1 MFNRRKSKR
10 VEIGIPIRIKL
21 LGMGKQPP
29 TVKTLTRNISPVGL
43 SMDLPVTLTEGVFF
57 IREGEQTVNLIRYL
71 VQENKEVELEIT
83 MPPRQEK
90 IRARGRIIWY
100 DFGSREGE
108 VSYHFGAG
116 ILLKEM
122 AAEDRKKWEVFA
134 RNTALET
141 GKIWQH
147 VQMMSA
153 FTFVAGIVIFL
164 AGFFGELTI
173 IAKSGVFLSF
183 IALIGFVIAWW
194 QHRSH
199 MHLKKFKLF

>member
-10 VEIGIPIRIKL
+10 VEIGIPVRIKL

-29 TVKTLTRNISPVGL
+29 TVKTLTRNISTVGI
-43 SMDLPVTLTEGVFF
+43 SMELPVTLTDGVFF
-57 IREGEQTVNLIRYL
+57 IREGDQTVNLIRYL
-71 VQENKEVELEIT
+71 VQENKEVELEIII
-83 MPPRQEK
+83 PPRKEK
-90 IRARGRIIWY
+90 ISARGRIIWY

-108 VSYHFGAG
+108 VSYFFGAG

-122 AAEDRKKWEVFA
+122 TAEDREKWEVCA

-141 GKIWQH
+141 GKLWQH

-164 AGFFGELTI
+164 AGFYGELTI